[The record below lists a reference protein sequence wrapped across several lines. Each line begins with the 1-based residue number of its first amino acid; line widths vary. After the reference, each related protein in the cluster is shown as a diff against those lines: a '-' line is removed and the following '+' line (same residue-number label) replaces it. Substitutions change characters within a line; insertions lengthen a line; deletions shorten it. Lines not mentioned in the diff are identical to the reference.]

1 MKINKIYIFFP
12 YVITNHYFKTLNK
25 IRGVSGALIFKG
37 EKTGNFMTIWAN
49 IEFSNKN
56 LFYW

>member
-37 EKTGNFMTIWAN
+37 EKTGNFMTI
-49 IEFSNKN
+49 
-56 LFYW
+56 

>member
-12 YVITNHYFKTLNK
+12 YVISNHYFQDPK
-25 IRGVSGALIFKG
+25 IRGVSGALISKG

-49 IEFSNKN
+49 IEFSNNN